1 METTVENIQFKE
13 TKMNDIKFILNQTKA
28 FRGVPSSIGHYHIS
42 MQGSSWSFI
51 IKIILKIQFMFRSE
65 SDPKLDQALAEVNKH
80 ARNLHE
86 TEKVAVRKI
95 LIEERSR

>member
-1 METTVENIQFKE
+1 MVI
-13 TKMNDIKFILNQTKA
+13 
-28 FRGVPSSIGHYHIS
+28 PH
-42 MQGSSWSFI
+42 
-51 IKIILKIQFMFRSE
+51 KIILKIPFIRSE